1 MAKLT
6 AHEEAAD
13 PTTPSTGDWILYFK
27 SGGLYIIDDTGTVTG
42 PLASAD
48 LSAYVAKSL
57 YDANTILYATTDNTP
72 TK

>member
-6 AHEEAAD
+6 AQEEAAD

-42 PLASAD
+42 PLS
-48 LSAYVAKSL
+48 VG
-57 YDANTILYATTDNTP
+57 
-72 TK
+72 